1 MAKVLRNNESI
12 APYLSE
18 RLAYIRGLDPLGLQ
32 NNSEATFAMLL
43 PGLNNVTRRLRYYS
57 FYCWLLDQYS
67 VHIASTNPKEQE
79 AFIRKAELLLA
90 LVMVQSNNEYSDVPG
105 SNFASNY
112 LQEASEVIDLAS
124 GIYTSDHKTA
134 TTYWK
139 YPTGAFG
146 QYYVA
151 SLINIGIVSSRADEA
166 KLYSRT
172 NTLEDSI
179 FVSGEQLANAF
190 DENIDPSHKSIFLDA
205 VLSSQVSK
213 SDITLLFESFNMME
227 IPLNTEEHR
236 LLLHLLLQSDRMP
249 LDTEEVPFHRKDTFK
264 ALLDFIQQ
272 QPVEKPTLAFVQ
284 ENYNRFITEDLPTN
298 DTLFGWY
305 YYQVN
310 DWFQFAN
317 TALFN
322 GLLQQL
328 TSEHGLNY
336 ADLTTFCN
344 VVSTKVLT
352 ELMDTYEIEEAVT
365 LQEFISQMENYILNE
380 VEFCNNILH
389 YEGLDRIV
397 YGFELLIAL
406 FINNQQ
412 NLEAIDTYG
421 HQNGIKRDGEAS
433 SYYLKKFTHKLSL
446 PFKDFIYEY
455 LVQNIVLR
463 HHFVAFRKM
472 GGGSQ
477 STQKFVLEEGHIR
490 YLGNFEPSFTGPR
503 LTTLYLFLKDLKLV
517 DNNKITAKG
526 IAVLNDE
533 ALWLK

>member
-1 MAKVLRNNESI
+1 MSKVLRSNEHI

-43 PGLNNVTRRLRYYS
+43 PGLNNVTGRLRYYS

-67 VHIASTNPKEQE
+67 LRIGSTNPKDQE

-90 LVMVQSNNEYSDVPG
+90 LVMVQSGTEFNNIPG

-112 LQEASEVIDLAS
+112 LQKSPEIIDLAS
-124 GIYTSDHKTA
+124 GIYTEDLKTA

-139 YPTGAFG
+139 YSTGAFG

-172 NTLEDSI
+172 NTLEDAI
-179 FVSGEQLANAF
+179 AVSGEQLAKAF
-190 DENIDPSHKSIFLDA
+190 DANIDPSHKSIFLEA
-205 VLSSQVSK
+205 VISAQVSK
-213 SDITLLFESFNMME
+213 SDLVVLFASFNMME
-227 IPLNTEEHR
+227 IPLNTQEHQ
-236 LLLHLLLQSDRMP
+236 LLLQLLLQSDRMP
-249 LDTEEVPFHRKDTFK
+249 LDAEEVPFHRKNTFR

-284 ENYNRFITEDLPTN
+284 DNYHRAITEGLPTN
-298 DTLFGWY
+298 ETLFGWY

-322 GLLQQL
+322 GLLQEL
-328 TSEHGLNY
+328 ITDYGLNY
-336 ADLTTFCN
+336 ADLTTFCD
-344 VVSTKVLT
+344 VMSGKVLA
-352 ELMDTYEIEEAVT
+352 ELMDTYGIVEALSV
-365 LQEFISQMENYILNE
+365 QDFISQMENFVIDE
-380 VEFCNNILH
+380 VELSDNIFR
-389 YEGLDRIV
+389 YKGLDRIV

-406 FINNQQ
+406 FINNQE
-412 NLEAIDTYG
+412 NLEAIDTFG

-503 LTTLYLFLKDLKLV
+503 LTTLHAFLKDLKLV
-517 DNNKITAKG
+517 DHHHITAKG
-526 IAVLNDE
+526 IAVLNDQE
-533 ALWLK
+533 LWQK

>member
-1 MAKVLRNNESI
+1 MSKVLRKNESI

-18 RLAYIRGLDPLGLQ
+18 RLTYIRGLDPLGLQ

-43 PGLNNVTRRLRYYS
+43 PGLNNVTGRLRYYS

-67 VHIASTNPKEQE
+67 VLIASTNPKEQE

-90 LVMVQSNNEYSDVPG
+90 LSMVHSNIEYNNVPG

-112 LQEASEVIDLAS
+112 LQEADKVIDLAS
-124 GIYTSDHKTA
+124 GTYTSDHKTA

-172 NTLEDSI
+172 NTLEDSF
-179 FVSGEQLANAF
+179 FVSGEQLAKAF
-190 DENIDPSHKSIFLDA
+190 NENIDSLHKNIFLDA
-205 VLSSQVSK
+205 VLTSQVSK
-213 SDITLLFESFNMME
+213 NDIVLLFESFNMME
-227 IPLNTEEHR
+227 IPFDTQEHQ
-236 LLLHLLLQSDRMP
+236 LLLQLLLQSDRIP
-249 LDTEEVPFHRKDTFK
+249 LDDEVVPFHRKNTFK
-264 ALLDFIQQ
+264 ALLDYIQQ

-284 ENYNRFITEDLPTN
+284 ENYKRIITEGLPTN

-310 DWFQFAN
+310 DLFQFAN

-322 GLLQQL
+322 GLLQEL
-328 TSEHGLNY
+328 KNEHGLNY
-336 ADLTTFCN
+336 VDLTTFCD
-344 VVSTKVLT
+344 VMSGKVMS
-352 ELMDTYEIEEAVT
+352 ELMETYEIEKPIT
-365 LQEFISQMENYILNE
+365 LQDFISQMESYILDE
-380 VEFCNNILH
+380 VEFCNNILQ
-389 YEGLDRIV
+389 YEGLNRIV
-397 YGFELLIAL
+397 YGFELLITL
-406 FINNQQ
+406 FINNQH
-412 NLEAIDTYG
+412 NFEAIDAFG
-421 HQNGIKRDGEAS
+421 HQNGIKRDGESS

-446 PFKDFIYEY
+446 PFKDFIYDY

-490 YLGNFEPSFTGPR
+490 YLGNFDPSFTGPR
-503 LTTLYLFLKDLKLV
+503 LTTLHSFLKDLKLV
-517 DNNKITAKG
+517 DNDTITDKG
-526 IAVLNDE
+526 IAVLNNE

>member
-1 MAKVLRNNESI
+1 MAKVLRSNEHI

-151 SLINIGIVSSRADEA
+151 SLIYIGIVSSRADEA

-172 NTLEDSI
+172 NTLDDSI

-236 LLLHLLLQSDRMP
+236 LLLHLLLQRRSR
-249 LDTEEVPFHRKDTFK
+249 
-264 ALLDFIQQ
+264 LLPIR
-272 QPVEKPTLAFVQ
+272 VCGSLHS
-284 ENYNRFITEDLPTN
+284 
-298 DTLFGWY
+298 
-305 YYQVN
+305 
-310 DWFQFAN
+310 FQA
-317 TALFN
+317 A
-322 GLLQQL
+322 
-328 TSEHGLNY
+328 S
-336 ADLTTFCN
+336 
-344 VVSTKVLT
+344 
-352 ELMDTYEIEEAVT
+352 
-365 LQEFISQMENYILNE
+365 
-380 VEFCNNILH
+380 
-389 YEGLDRIV
+389 RI
-397 YGFELLIAL
+397 
-406 FINNQQ
+406 
-412 NLEAIDTYG
+412 
-421 HQNGIKRDGEAS
+421 
-433 SYYLKKFTHKLSL
+433 
-446 PFKDFIYEY
+446 
-455 LVQNIVLR
+455 
-463 HHFVAFRKM
+463 
-472 GGGSQ
+472 
-477 STQKFVLEEGHIR
+477 
-490 YLGNFEPSFTGPR
+490 
-503 LTTLYLFLKDLKLV
+503 
-517 DNNKITAKG
+517 
-526 IAVLNDE
+526 
-533 ALWLK
+533 